1 MWLGEIRHLT
11 EQLLEVYQ
19 GITDPIELEMADSQ
33 LRIYLAEL
41 GEEETKRLDR
51 IAWAREHL
59 LKTAEMYEERIKAL
73 KAFKA
78 TAMNAANALE
88 REAVTYMEAANE
100 KSVATDHFK
109 FTLKDTGG
117 SVVVQC
123 PVEELPAEYQRVK
136 IEPDK
141 VELRKALQ
149 AGIPVEGVTL
159 VKGKAL
165 VIR

>member
-88 REAVTYMEAANE
+88 REAVTYMEAADE
-100 KSVATDHFK
+100 KSISTDHFK

-117 SVVVQC
+117 SILVMC
-123 PVEELPAEYQRVK
+123 EAEELPAQYQRVK

-149 AGIPVEGVTL
+149 SGIPVEGVTL